1 MDDFRLSRDDNER
14 EYNSGFSSTGFS
26 GDGFTGGSSFNY
38 NNDFNS
44 TDNASTEP
52 EPENGKKK
60 RKKKKNS
67 TPANPIFLTKGKLFL
82 IFVLVIALSFG
93 GAFGGMWAYNN
104 FNGNTIKKEG
114 SINGDGYT
122 LASAT
127 GSAKTVDEISS
138 ENIDSVVEITTESVT
153 SADAWLGQY
162 VSEGAGS
169 GVIIKEDG
177 YIITNNH
184 VVEGASKI
192 YVTLHNS
199 KQYEATLIGT
209 DPETDIAVIKIK
221 ASGLVPATYGNSDEL
236 EVGDMSVIIGNP
248 LGELG
253 GTVTA
258 GIVSALDREITID
271 GQPMTLLQTDA
282 SVNPGNSGG
291 EGLGFAIPINTAA
304 EVASQLMKNGKIES
318 TTGYSGMTYAQSQN
332 GDIFIQQVN
341 ESFAQEAG
349 FKPGDQV
356 ISIDGQTVSSLNE
369 VSTIIKKHKKGDKVT
384 YTIARD
390 GKQMDIDLTLQSR

>member
-1 MDDFRLSRDDNER
+1 MKRIWKNVAMVVVVAAIS
-14 EYNSGFSSTGFS
+14 SGAAIGTSSYLMQQKNAEVVSTGEFENTFKQPVRTVAYSAVAAENTDFTIAAESAVHGVVHIKATTNARSSS
-26 GDGFTGGSSFNY
+26 GGESYFDPFEYFFG
-38 NNDFNS
+38 
-44 TDNASTEP
+44 
-52 EPENGKKK
+52 
-60 RKKKKNS
+60 
-67 TPANPIFLTKGKLFL
+67 
-82 IFVLVIALSFG
+82 FG
-93 GAFGGMWAYNN
+93 GRGN
-104 FNGNTIKKEG
+104 FQRPTPQPKVG
-114 SINGDGYT
+114 S
-122 LASAT
+122 
-127 GSAKTVDEISS
+127 
-138 ENIDSVVEITTESVT
+138 
-153 SADAWLGQY
+153 
-162 VSEGAGS
+162 GS
-169 GVIIKEDG
+169 GVIISTDG

-199 KQYEATLIGT
+199 KQYEATLVGT

-291 EGLGFAIPINTAA
+291 GMFDQYGHLIGIVVAKSSGSDVEGLGFAIPINTAA
-304 EVASQLMKNGKIES
+304 EVASQLMKNGKVES

-384 YTIARD
+384 YTVARD
-390 GKQMDIDLTLQSR
+390 GKQMDIDLTLQSIS